1 MGFYLHAFK
10 LTLYFLYHFDDIEK
24 NRPDKK
30 FREIMIMI
38 CNLGGDTDTNCCIV
52 GAVIGP
58 LIGMKNFGFEFKQIS
73 TSCKS
78 FDLTGSMAYSKD
90 KTSIYISNI
99 NYCGKENSEVY
110 DTITCKLYET
120 SDNVSNLIT
129 TCKENNEVT
138 IKDYLKNVSI
148 GVDNYTPICS
158 KYDDTSLYLE
168 VEAHKDDEITTYKIP
183 ISLEENCKKE

>member
-1 MGFYLHAFK
+1 MLIINH
-10 LTLYFLYHFDDIEK
+10 
-24 NRPDKK
+24 
-30 FREIMIMI
+30 REPEV
-38 CNLGGDTDTNCCIV
+38 T
-52 GAVIGP
+52 
-58 LIGMKNFGFEFKQIS
+58 GFEFKQIS

-129 TCKENNEVT
+129 SCKENNEVT